1 MRRFTVVL
9 SIFLIF
15 LMASSVYASDIFE
28 TGVWRKTGVL
38 NNGIRYGI
46 RAMTEDEKAIFQL
59 REAVENAINVSEGL
73 DLFDTQS
80 DVWRETGKLSNGIR
94 YGIRAMTEEE
104 KAIFQLREAT
114 QNAVKVSEESDLFD
128 VQSGVWKK
136 TGVLSNGM
144 RYGVRDMTE
153 EEKAALQLWES
164 AKDGIITPL
173 CYSWSGN
180 VNVPIANSTGTN
192 GRQLGSNFIIAPDR
206 YAFVFVGSL
215 PSIMPTVNIGAR
227 FTNGMGDDW
236 IPNVGANEVV
246 MIDPGHYNNYE
257 MAIRVSTYE
266 NASASA
272 RFSITTGN

>member
-1 MRRFTVVL
+1 MRRFTVIL
-9 SIFLIF
+9 SIFLIL
-15 LMASSVYASDIFE
+15 LMSSSVYASDIFE

-38 NNGIRYGI
+38 NNGIRYGV
-46 RAMTEDEKAIFQL
+46 RSMTEAEKAVFRFMGAFEGATESL
-59 REAVENAINVSEGL
+59 RGL
-73 DLFDTQS
+73 NLFDMKP
-80 DVWRETGKLSNGIR
+80 DIWRRTGILDNGIR
-94 YGIRAMTEEE
+94 YGVRSMTEAE
-104 KAIFQLREAT
+104 KAVFQLSEAT
-114 QNAVKVSEESDLFD
+114 ENAVKVSEGSDLFD
-128 VQSGVWKK
+128 VQSGVWKRMGK
-136 TGVLSNGM
+136 LSNGM

-153 EEKAALQLWES
+153 AEKAALQLWEN
-164 AKDGIITPL
+164 AKDGIITPFS
-173 CYSWSGN
+173 YSWSGN
-180 VNVPIANSTGTN
+180 VNVPIANSAGTN

-246 MIDPGHYNNYE
+246 MIDPGNYNNYE

-266 NASASA
+266 NASASV